1 MKTLLKTSKS
11 FSATSFKNRHKLFN
25 VFIKAFA
32 IHGIQLYLTRY
43 SFAKF
48 CKFCI
53 FILIFVNDVV
63 LVFLLLALTYFAPFS
78 SVSIV
83 DFERTPVYWG
93 ISIAFVFVFNAFL
106 CLYSFCVQNT
116 DGKTLYYD
124 GNTIQEYLEKQP
136 PRGVLGKR
144 CSENMQRIYRRA
156 PMPKYDFS
164 KAKCDFNKVALK
176 LHFGMCVLL

>member
-1 MKTLLKTSKS
+1 MKTFLKTSKS
-11 FSATSFKNRHKLFN
+11 FSTTSFKNTNKLFN

-48 CKFCI
+48 CKFCL
-53 FILIFVNDVV
+53 FIVIFVNDVV

-83 DFERTPVYWG
+83 DFEQVPVYWG

-106 CLYSFCVQNT
+106 CLYSFFVQNT

-124 GNTIQEYLEKQP
+124 GNTIRDICRSSHPEVFLEK
-136 PRGVLGKR
+136 GVLKI
-144 CSENMQRIYRRA
+144 CSKFTGEHPCQNMISIKQNVI
-156 PMPKYDFS
+156 S
-164 KAKCDFNKVALK
+164 IK
-176 LHFGMCVLL
+176 LL

>member
-11 FSATSFKNRHKLFN
+11 FSATSFKNRNKLFN

-63 LVFLLLALTYFAPFS
+63 LVFLFLALTYFAPFS

-83 DFERTPVYWG
+83 AFEQPPVYWG

-106 CLYSFCVQNT
+106 CLFIHFVC
-116 DGKTLYYD
+116 K
-124 GNTIQEYLEKQP
+124 IQTAKHYITMAILFRNIWRSSHPEVFLEK
-136 PRGVLGKR
+136 GVLKI
-144 CSENMQRIYRRA
+144 CSEFTGEHPCQNMILIKQNVI
-156 PMPKYDFS
+156 S
-164 KAKCDFNKVALK
+164 IK
-176 LHFGMCVLL
+176 LL